1 MMYKPK
7 TLGEGS
13 GQVTGLAVSL
23 GNAMKIR
30 CALVGIATSSTP
42 TTTLAQRLKLA
53 TTGGSDVRHVGA
65 ALRT

>member
-1 MMYKPK
+1 MMYKPS

-30 CALVGIATSSTP
+30 CALVGIATYH
-42 TTTLAQRLKLA
+42 R
-53 TTGGSDVRHVGA
+53 VGA
-65 ALRT
+65 TAEACYNRWLRC